1 MIAMEQAYH
10 SNNTSINQ
18 IPALHKT
25 VMKHGLFR
33 YINFDNGAGKYIN
46 ATNFLKE
53 SLVLNVRFDPFNLS
67 KEVNENAYRYRGLCD
82 TSTIANVLNVI
93 KEESAQL
100 EVLRRSHAMVKENG
114 FVFISVSFC
123 SLDQEDSCLVHGWHR
138 DWKYDSGILCLT
150 TGQWF
155 GNIRAGFDA
164 HALDRAFRYLWQ
176 S

>member
-1 MIAMEQAYH
+1 MIATEQAYH

-33 YINFDNGAGKYIN
+33 CINFDNGAGKYIN
-46 ATNFLKE
+46 ATNILEE

-93 KEESAQL
+93 KEESVQL

-114 FVFISVSFC
+114 FVFISVYEGSKTGIGRQTKKDC
-123 SLDQEDSCLVHGWHR
+123 WQNNKRLAEYLPLVKKVFSNAQI
-138 DWKYDSGILCLT
+138 KYNMI
-150 TGQWF
+150 
-155 GNIRAGFDA
+155 I
-164 HALDRAFRYLWQ
+164 ALK
-176 S
+176 

>member
-1 MIAMEQAYH
+1 MIATEQAYH

-46 ATNFLKE
+46 ATNFLEE

-93 KEESAQL
+93 KEESVQL

-114 FVFISVSFC
+114 FVFISVYEGSKTGIGRQTKKDC
-123 SLDQEDSCLVHGWHR
+123 WQNNKRLAEYLPLVKKVFSNAQI
-138 DWKYDSGILCLT
+138 KYNMI
-150 TGQWF
+150 
-155 GNIRAGFDA
+155 I
-164 HALDRAFRYLWQ
+164 ALK
-176 S
+176 